1 MIFDFKIGGADD
13 TMDGGRCTHCV
24 RATIEAGN
32 YLIFKP

>member
-1 MIFDFKIGGADD
+1 MIFDFAIGGAAG
-13 TMDGGRCTHCV
+13 TMDGRCTHCV